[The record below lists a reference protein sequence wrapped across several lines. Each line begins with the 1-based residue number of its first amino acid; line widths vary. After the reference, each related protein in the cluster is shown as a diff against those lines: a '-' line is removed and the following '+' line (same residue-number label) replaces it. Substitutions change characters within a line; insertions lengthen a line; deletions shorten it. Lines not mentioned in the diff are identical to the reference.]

1 MGKVLLFSD
10 LHIHPH
16 KRKNERLEDC
26 LKALE
31 WVFEVALKNN
41 IKDIIFGG
49 DLFQNREKIEIYT
62 YQRTFETL
70 KKCLTKDVNLYLLL
84 GNHDLWFNDKTD
96 VSSVYPLS
104 ALSGVRVISKPERLL
119 ISDSYWDFIPFTHDP
134 IKTLEELKD
143 MEGKQEYAMGHI
155 AVDGAVLH
163 GSQYSDVAIEHDG
176 DMVTI
181 SPKLFKGY
189 KHTFLGHYHAEQRV
203 SKTVEYIGSPLQ
215 LSFGEAFQEK
225 HIIIFDGK
233 TGEKEYVKN
242 TFSPVHLIIP
252 IEEKDK
258 YSLEGNFVQLKVDN
272 LGSTD
277 LLSMKKDILNS
288 ANIGSLE
295 IKQSKKKIEENVIQ
309 DARSILYKGEI
320 MLSKF
325 IEENGNKDLD
335 KDVLLEIGKLIC
347 QKEMK

>member
-31 WVFEVALKNN
+31 WVFEEAVKNGV
-41 IKDIIFGG
+41 KTVIFGG
-49 DLFQNREKIEIYT
+49 DLFHDRQKIEVYT

-70 KKCLTKDVNLYLLL
+70 KKCLTKDINLYLLL

-104 ALSGVRVISKPERLL
+104 SLPGVRVISKPERLML
-119 ISDSYWDFIPFTHDP
+119 EDSYWDFIPFTHDP
-134 IKTLEELKD
+134 INTLEELKKLQ
-143 MEGKQEYAMGHI
+143 GKQEYAIGHI

-181 SPKLFKGY
+181 SPKLFKDY

-203 SKTVEYIGSPLQ
+203 TNKVEYIGSPLQ

-225 HIIIFDGK
+225 HIILFDGE
-233 TGEKEYVKN
+233 TGEKKYIKN

-252 IEEKDK
+252 IEDKDK
-258 YSLEGNFVQLKVDN
+258 YSLEGNFVQIKVEN

-277 LLSMKKDILNS
+277 LLSMKKDILNNN
-288 ANIGSLE
+288 NIGSLE
-295 IKQSKKKIEENVIQ
+295 IKQSKKKIDENVIQ

-325 IEENGNKDLD
+325 IEENPSQGLD
-335 KDVLLEIGKLIC
+335 KDILLEIGKQIC
-347 QKEMK
+347 QKEPK